1 MVLASALAP
10 TTIVAMIAV
19 TTAPVTTATV
29 IGMIG
34 DIAGTDP
41 GHLLVVPNMTT
52 VVRPGLRPP
61 GGRLMIKGLQG
72 TMITGE
78 EAMMTADPLI
88 IIMTDAGTNQNDAET
103 TGDATRKMSATTI
116 GRGTQTVM
124 ADGRVEWIL
133 VRYRARD

>member
-1 MVLASALAP
+1 
-10 TTIVAMIAV
+10 
-19 TTAPVTTATV
+19 
-29 IGMIG
+29 
-34 DIAGTDP
+34 
-41 GHLLVVPNMTT
+41 
-52 VVRPGLRPP
+52 
-61 GGRLMIKGLQG
+61 MIKGLQG

-133 VRYRARD
+133 VRYRARDKKFGRRSMVYFPSVLDFLEYGVVV